1 MNITIVKGH
10 VTTWE
15 IKETEKG
22 FYATAKGSN
31 IGKTYKTKE
40 QARKAI
46 RIAKDNY
53 LKKHPETKIANPD
66 IWATHGV
73 LWVSDFDGN
82 YYSD

>member
-46 RIAKDNY
+46 RIAEDNY
-53 LKKHPETKIANPD
+53 LITWGGYSAPKIRALLQPLPN
-66 IWATHGV
+66 
-73 LWVSDFDGN
+73 LF
-82 YYSD
+82 